1 MRTTIHT
8 AARAAL
14 LVPVLAAGCMQQT
27 PGPVKTV
34 APYGAW
40 ASPLTAARVTAGALR
55 LGEIALD
62 GGDVYWTEGR
72 ASEGGRY
79 VIVRRAPDGRIS
91 DVTPPG
97 FNVRSRVHE
106 YGGAAMTVHRGDV
119 YFSNFADQRLYLQ
132 PGGGAPVALTPPGF
146 FYADLRR
153 DARRGRLVAVREDHR
168 KGDAEPAAAIVAIE
182 LGGDDAGARPGVVL
196 VSGAD
201 FYSDPIV
208 APDGSA
214 LAWLQWDHPNMPWD
228 GTELWTAPIRPD
240 GMLGERTRVAGGR
253 DESIFQPEWSP
264 DGVLHF
270 VSDRTGWWNLYRAR
284 PRDTGGDAQ
293 ALPYAIEP
301 LHPMS
306 ADFGKP
312 QWTFSMVTSAFAGPR
327 RIAATY
333 AQNGRWKLAI
343 IETESLRWEPVQST
357 LDVMESIRADERA
370 IYFIGGSPTTAPV
383 LARMTLAA
391 MEPEVLRRSTSEP
404 IDPAWISAAEPVT
417 FSAPARTGPQPPSPA
432 TTAQPGPTETQPPA
446 PDRSREVHA
455 FYYAPG
461 NPGFQAPEGT
471 KPPLL
476 VLTHGGPTGATE
488 AVLDPEVQFWTSR
501 GFGVLD
507 VNYSGSS
514 GYGRAYRDRLKGQWG
529 VVDVEDAVAGALAM
543 VDAGKA
549 DAGRLA
555 IRGGSAGGYTTL
567 AALTFH
573 SAFKA
578 GASYY
583 GISDIEVLARDTHK
597 FESRYLDSLIGP
609 YPAAKDRYIERSP
622 IHFTDRLSSA
632 LILFQGLEDKVVP
645 PNQSEMMAD
654 AVRRKGLPVAYITY
668 EGEQHGFRK
677 AENIVRSME
686 AELYFYG
693 KVFGFTPADVIE
705 PVAIHNLAPGS

>member
-1 MRTTIHT
+1 
-8 AARAAL
+8 
-14 LVPVLAAGCMQQT
+14 MQQS
-27 PGPVKTV
+27 PGQVRAV

-79 VIVRRAPDGRIS
+79 VIVRRTPDGRIS

-97 FNVRSRVHE
+97 FNARSRVHE

-119 YFSNFADQRLYLQ
+119 YFSNFSDQRLYVQ
-132 PGGGAPVALTPPGF
+132 RGGGTPVPLTPGGF
-146 FYADLRR
+146 FYAD
-153 DARRGRLVAVREDHR
+153 ARLDPKRGRLVAVREDHR
-168 KGDAEPAAAIVAIE
+168 KGDAEPAAAVVAI
-182 LGGDDAGARPGVVL
+182 DVAGADARAPVPGSGVVL

-208 APDGSA
+208 SPDGA
-214 LAWLQWDHPNMPWD
+214 TLAWLQWDHPNMPWD
-228 GTELWTAPIRPD
+228 GTELWTAPFRPD
-240 GMLGERTRVAGGR
+240 GTLGERTKVAGGT
-253 DESIFQPEWSP
+253 DESIFQPEWRP
-264 DGVLHF
+264 DGILYF

-284 PRDTGGDAQ
+284 PRGPGEAP
-293 ALPYAIEP
+293 ALGTYAIEP
-301 LHPMS
+301 LHPMN

-312 QWTFSMVTSAFAGPR
+312 QWTFSMVTYAFAGPR
-327 RIAATY
+327 RIAVTY
-333 AQNGRWKLAI
+333 TQDGRWKLAF
-343 IETESLRWEPVQST
+343 IETDPVRWEPVQST

-383 LARMTLAA
+383 VARMTLAA

-404 IDPAWISAAEPVT
+404 IDAAWVSVAEPVT
-417 FSAPARTGPQPPSPA
+417 FTSPNPSAPVRTSSHPSAPAR
-432 TTAQPGPTETQPPA
+432 
-446 PDRSREVHA
+446 DVHA
-455 FYYAPG
+455 FYYAPR
-461 NPGFQAPEGT
+461 NPNFQAPEGT

-488 AVLDPEVQFWTSR
+488 TVLDPEVQFWTSR
-501 GFGVLD
+501 GFAVLD
-507 VNYSGSS
+507 VNYSGST
-514 GYGRAYRDRLKGQWG
+514 GYGRVYRDRLKGQWG
-529 VVDVEDAVAGALAM
+529 VADVEDAVAGATAM
-543 VDAGKA
+543 VQAGKA
-549 DAGRLA
+549 DADRLA

-573 SAFKA
+573 STFKA

-597 FESRYLDSLIGP
+597 FESRYLDSLVGP

-622 IHFTDRLSSA
+622 IHFTDELSSA

-645 PNQSEMMAD
+645 PNQSQMMAE
-654 AVRRKGLPVAYITY
+654 AVRKKGLPVAYITY

-677 AENIVRSME
+677 AENIVHSLE

-693 KVFGFTPADVIE
+693 KVFGFAPADRIE
-705 PVAIHNLAPGS
+705 PVAIDNLR